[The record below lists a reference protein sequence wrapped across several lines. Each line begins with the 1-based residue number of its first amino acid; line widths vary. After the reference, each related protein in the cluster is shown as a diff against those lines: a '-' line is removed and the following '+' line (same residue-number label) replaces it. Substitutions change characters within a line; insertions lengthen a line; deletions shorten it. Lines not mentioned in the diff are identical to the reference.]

1 MKINVSSDVNA
12 IPERKVNTIDPK
24 DKEKWEIEWEI
35 NHLRT
40 EIRKDMQDYKLL
52 HKKGSLWS
60 ELNNAWED
68 NSLLFT
74 GWYSGD
80 DNCFTENGYCDPER
94 AFSDKA
100 NWYKEYLDKRLK
112 QNLIK
117 LQELVEQEN
126 E

>member
-52 HKKGSLWS
+52 YTRDYVG
-60 ELNNAWED
+60 AD
-68 NSLLFT
+68 N
-74 GWYSGD
+74 
-80 DNCFTENGYCDPER
+80 EP
-94 AFSDKA
+94 
-100 NWYKEYLDKRLK
+100 EYLFDIELRNDDIRLWFA
-112 QNLIK
+112 QHLYREINNNLSK

>member
-52 HKKGSLWS
+52 WTDKNIGRDDPYESYLFLPQHPQYYNVLQDNIYYEFSTY
-60 ELNNAWED
+60 LNQRIAYNI
-68 NSLLFT
+68 T
-74 GWYSGD
+74 
-80 DNCFTENGYCDPER
+80 
-94 AFSDKA
+94 
-100 NWYKEYLDKRLK
+100 
-112 QNLIK
+112 K

>member
-52 HKKGSLWS
+52 CAREQVGVDTEPEYLFNI
-60 ELNNAWED
+60 ELNQ
-68 NSLLFT
+68 
-74 GWYSGD
+74 D
-80 DNCFTENGYCDPER
+80 DIRFW
-94 AFSDKA
+94 FSA
-100 NWYKEYLDKRLK
+100 YLYQQINNNLSKLK
-112 QNLIK
+112 Q
-117 LQELVEQEN
+117 LVEQEN

>member
-52 HKKGSLWS
+52 YTCDYV
-60 ELNNAWED
+60 NNE
-68 NSLLFT
+68 
-74 GWYSGD
+74 
-80 DNCFTENGYCDPER
+80 P
-94 AFSDKA
+94 
-100 NWYKEYLDKRLK
+100 EYLFNIELKDGDILFWFSAYLYQQINNNLSKLK
-112 QNLIK
+112 QLM
-117 LQELVEQEN
+117 EREN

>member
-52 HKKGSLWS
+52 WTDNDIGRDDSCESYLFLPQHPDNIYYKFSTY
-60 ELNNAWED
+60 LNQRIVN
-68 NSLLFT
+68 NMTKLL
-74 GWYSGD
+74 
-80 DNCFTENGYCDPER
+80 
-94 AFSDKA
+94 
-100 NWYKEYLDKRLK
+100 
-112 QNLIK
+112 
-117 LQELVEQEN
+117 ELVEQEN

>member
-1 MKINVSSDVNA
+1 MSELEAKKYTSI
-12 IPERKVNTIDPK
+12 RM
-24 DKEKWEIEWEI
+24 
-35 NHLRT
+35 LRE
-40 EIRKDMQDYKLL
+40 EIRQDMQDYELL
-52 HKKGSLWS
+52 HTKGSLWC
-60 ELNNAWED
+60 ELDNAWED
-68 NSLLFT
+68 NSLLFI

-80 DNCFTENGYCDPER
+80 DNCFTEDGYCDPER
-94 AFSDKA
+94 VFSDKA

>member
-52 HKKGSLWS
+52 
-60 ELNNAWED
+60 
-68 NSLLFT
+68 FT
-74 GWYSGD
+74 LTYSTYSRID
-80 DNCFTENGYCDPER
+80 DEP
-94 AFSDKA
+94 
-100 NWYKEYLDKRLK
+100 EYLFGIELK
-112 QNLIK
+112 DDDIRFWFAHHLHREINNNLSK
-117 LQELVEQEN
+117 LKELVEQEN